1 MLIISVQIPSQRYT
15 QKHWFFTDLKYIRTL
30 LFILLVARLGS
41 TQKSMSLSKRYW
53 GGVLLCRYY
62 CVPQSKDTKIGMLG
76 KNDTKTKNTWFCSL
90 SLMKVLLCLFSTPT
104 LKHRNTKS
112 HQIEHVH
119 SYDHQWD
126 HRHIY
131 FSVTFERRSFK
142 KHHFSRFLRDHPH
155 HLLWRNAVN
164 DGMMG
169 NACNGARAS
178 FPMTDYNLREDARLS
193 TLSSCLIQLV

>member
-41 TQKSMSLSKRYW
+41 TQKSTSLSKRYW

-62 CVPQSKDTKIGMLG
+62 SVPQSKDTKIGMLG
-76 KNDTKTKNTWFCSL
+76 KNDTKTKNVILQSL
-90 SLMKVLLCLFSTPT
+90 LNEGSFVYSPPQPWSTETP
-104 LKHRNTKS
+104 RVTKLNMFT
-112 HQIEHVH
+112 
-119 SYDHQWD
+119 YDHQWD

-131 FSVTFERRSFK
+131 FSITFEKRSFK
-142 KHHFSRFLRDHPH
+142 EHHFSRFLRDHLH

-164 DGMMG
+164 DDMIGK
-169 NACNGARAS
+169 ACNGLEPRFQWLTTIS
-178 FPMTDYNLREDARLS
+178 GK
-193 TLSSCLIQLV
+193 TLTSIPFHPV